1 MLEKYFDYL
10 ECVKGL
16 SANTIKSYKSDLN
29 EFFSYFAD
37 KDVKDITRSDIEEFV
52 VNLSKAGNSASSRA
66 RKISSIKGIFK
77 WSFENKM
84 IDENPCSQI
93 ESTKVPVKEAKVMT
107 REEVVQLINQ
117 AKVDA
122 YSSGKAEDFRNLAIL
137 SFMLYSGI
145 RRSEVV
151 EVKISDMN
159 MESNAV
165 IIHGKGNKERIAYF
179 NNDTAEIIE
188 KYLEDKR
195 PEISNSDK
203 SEYLFP
209 TGQSEKMCP
218 ASINLIVDKYL
229 KETGLKEKGYTVHDT
244 RRVFATT
251 VYSNT
256 GDIIAVQRLLG
267 HSSPSVTMRYIG
279 ANEESKRIAAMSVEF

>member
-1 MLEKYFDYL
+1 MIEKYVDYL
-10 ECVKGL
+10 KCVKGL
-16 SANTIKSYKSDLN
+16 SDNTVKSYKSDLN
-29 EFFSYFAD
+29 EFFSYFNR
-37 KDVKDITRSDIEEFV
+37 KDFQSITRADVEEFV
-52 VNLSKAGNSASSRA
+52 VSLAKNGNSPASRA

-77 WSFENKM
+77 WAFENKM
-84 IDENPCSQI
+84 ISENPCDKI
-93 ESTKVPVKEAKVMT
+93 ASTKVPVKESKVMT
-107 REEVVQLINQ
+107 REEVAQLINQ

-179 NNDTAEIIE
+179 NNATADIIW
-188 KYLEDKR
+188 KYLDEKR

-203 SEYLFP
+203 SEYLFT
-209 TGQSEKMCP
+209 TGQSDKMCP
-218 ASINLIVDKYL
+218 ASINLIVDRYL

-279 ANEESKRIAAMSVEF
+279 ADEESKRVAAMSVEF